1 MVFSQPHTPLLLG
14 KINNMTKIRYWQGA
28 ILWSLALLPCVA
40 TAQDDDSPK
49 WTHHIDLEAKP
60 GSKRS
65 LGEADLFL
73 PLAQND
79 RTLIFANLR
88 GRFDDNSSRE
98 GNLGIGWRQMQES
111 GWNFGLYGYF
121 DRRRSDSGNYYNQ
134 ATLGA
139 EALGRNWDFRANGYL
154 PVGTRVRTLG
164 STGGTTTAAIS
175 GTEIQVTT
183 SAIWTREERSLKGF
197 DAEVGW
203 RTPLFDYEARRQLR
217 LFVGGYHFSD
227 AGVTVEGPRIRA
239 ELAMEELPWFN
250 KESRLFLGAEAQH
263 DNARGDQSFLSIRLR
278 IPLGKTSMRPSPLNA
293 QERRMTAP
301 VMRDVD
307 IVTQDRSVLST
318 PAVVETATQTTDGQ
332 TITVLDSATTSDLN
346 AALATAGADSTVLL
360 SGTFDTIANN
370 GTTIN
375 LQSGQTVMGRGTL
388 AVQTPSG
395 RTATLNKTSTATI
408 TGYYSGGNKAI
419 VEMAADSTLSGM
431 TISQIGVGANG
442 QYGVHATGKTGVV
455 IANNTISISHDQVH
469 VYGVHLENGS
479 SATISGNTIT
489 AYNNNVS
496 GTAMGVRLNQSSAL
510 IANNSFAVS
519 NTGNFGIVATIFRQN
534 GTLASPSAILPGS
547 TGNIFT
553 VADGLDCLSSG
564 TVSGTFY
571 YTNTSGVATSCQ

>member
-60 GSKRS
+60 GSTRS

-360 SGTFDTIANN
+360 SGTFNLANN
-370 GTTIN
+370 TTIS
-375 LQSGQTVMGRGTL
+375 LASGQTVMGTGSI
-388 AVQTPSG
+388 AVRSPSG
-395 RTATLNKTSTATI
+395 RTATLTRSSGATLTVTSTAN
-408 TGYYSGGNKAI
+408 GGI
-419 VEMAADSTLSGM
+419 VEMANDSTL
-431 TISQIGVGANG
+431 TGVALN
-442 QYGVHATGKTGVV
+442 QYGSGAAVPYGVYANSKTGVTV
-455 IANNTISISHDQVH
+455 SNNTIYVWHNQGH
-469 VYGVHLENGS
+469 AYGVYLDS
-479 SATISGNTIT
+479 TSATISGNSITTRMDNNGGAFARGIRLANSSSAQIVNNTISAVSTTNNAQSPIYIT
-489 AYNNNVS
+489 A
-496 GTAMGVRLNQSSAL
+496 GT
-510 IANNSFAVS
+510 
-519 NTGNFGIVATIFRQN
+519 NTY
-534 GTLASPSAILPGS
+534 LSGS
-547 TGNIFT
+547 TGNTF
-553 VADGLDCLSSG
+553 LSSG
-564 TVSGTFY
+564 GCEVNSGSDTGTLY
-571 YTNTSGVATSCQ
+571 YTDPNGVAMSCQ

>member
-1 MVFSQPHTPLLLG
+1 
-14 KINNMTKIRYWQGA
+14 MTKIRYWQGA

-40 TAQDDDSPK
+40 TAQDGDSPK

-73 PLAQND
+73 PLAQDD

-88 GRFDDNSSRE
+88 SRFDDNSSRE

-121 DRRRSDSGNYYNQ
+121 DRRRSDNGNYFNQ

-139 EALGRNWDFRANGYL
+139 EALGQNWDFRANGYL

-164 STGGTTTAAIS
+164 TTGGTTTAAIS
-175 GTEIQVTT
+175 GAEIQVTT
-183 SAIWTREERSLKGF
+183 SAIWTQEERSLKGF

-217 LFVGGYHFSD
+217 LFLGGYRFSD

-250 KESRLFLGAEAQH
+250 KEARLFLGAEAQH
-263 DNARGDQSFLSIRLR
+263 DNARGDQSFLSLRLR
-278 IPLGKTSMRPSPLNA
+278 FPLGKASNRPSSLNA

-307 IVTQDRSVLST
+307 IVTQSQSILST
-318 PAVVETATQTTDGQ
+318 PEVVETATQTTDGQ
-332 TITVLDSATTSDLN
+332 TITVINSATTSDLN
-346 AALATAGADSTVLL
+346 AALATAGADSTALL
-360 SGTFDTIANN
+360 SGTFDTSANN
-370 GTTIN
+370 GTTVN

-388 AVQTPSG
+388 TVQTPSG

-408 TGYYSGGNKAI
+408 TGYYSATSKPI
-419 VEMAADSTLSGM
+419 IEMAADSTLSGM
-431 TISQIGVGANG
+431 TIQQIGVGANNQLG
-442 QYGVHATGKTGVV
+442 IHANGKTGVAIV
-455 IANNTISISHDQVH
+455 NNTISISHDQVGMTG
-469 VYGVHLENGS
+469 VYLENGS
-479 SATISGNTIT
+479 SATIRGNTIT
-489 AYNNNVS
+489 AFNNNNS

-510 IANNSFAVS
+510 IADNAFAVS
-519 NTGNFGIVATIFRQN
+519 NTGGGGMVATIYRQN
-534 GTLASPSAILPGS
+534 GTALSPSAILPGS
-547 TGNIFT
+547 TGNSFS
-553 VADGLDCLSSG
+553 VADGFDCYSAD

-571 YTNTSGVATSCQ
+571 YTNVSGVATSCQ

>member
-60 GSKRS
+60 GSTRS

-360 SGTFDTIANN
+360 SGTFNLANN
-370 GTTIN
+370 TTIS
-375 LQSGQTVMGRGTL
+375 LASGQTVMGTGSI
-388 AVQTPSG
+388 AVRSPSG
-395 RTATLNKTSTATI
+395 RTATLTRSSGATLTVTSTAN
-408 TGYYSGGNKAI
+408 GGI
-419 VEMAADSTLSGM
+419 VEMANDSTL
-431 TISQIGVGANG
+431 TGVALN
-442 QYGVHATGKTGVV
+442 QYGSGAAVPYGVYANSKTGVTV
-455 IANNTISISHDQVH
+455 SNNTIYVWHNQGH
-469 VYGVHLENGS
+469 AYGVYLDS
-479 SATISGNTIT
+479 TSATISGNSITTRMDNNGGAFARGIRLANSSSAQIVNNTISAVSTTNNAQSPIYIT
-489 AYNNNVS
+489 A
-496 GTAMGVRLNQSSAL
+496 GT
-510 IANNSFAVS
+510 
-519 NTGNFGIVATIFRQN
+519 NTY
-534 GTLASPSAILPGS
+534 LSGS
-547 TGNIFT
+547 TGNTF
-553 VADGLDCLSSG
+553 LSSG
-564 TVSGTFY
+564 GCEVNSGNDTGTLY
-571 YTNTSGVATSCQ
+571 YTDPNGVAMSCQ